1 MTKKIGVRELA
12 RNIKVL
18 DEYDILEIEDKKTK
32 RCKGVFV
39 SSKYANE
46 VKEFIE
52 NKEKESKERKLR
64 SLMQFAGTIQMDE
77 GLEQLDEKSLRKEAA
92 RRKIDEI

>member
-18 DEYDILEIEDKKTK
+18 DEYDILEIEDKKTR

-39 SSKYANE
+39 SSKYADE
-46 VKEFIE
+46 VKKFIE
-52 NKEKESKERKLR
+52 NKERENKERKLR
-64 SLMQFAGTIQMDE
+64 SLMRFAGTVQMDE
-77 GLEQLDEKSLRKEAA
+77 ELVRSDEKSLRKEAA
-92 RRKIDEI
+92 RRKIDEV

>member
-46 VKEFIE
+46 VKKFIE

-92 RRKIDEI
+92 RRKIDAI